1 MYAKISDIHKIYEVK
16 KALYGTKD
24 ACRDYRDN
32 VEHIYIDKL
41 ECEKLQLCSYIF
53 IKWISE
59 DIVLILGHVDD
70 YLIGGNNKERTKQ
83 FIHKAMKHAS
93 YTDPELN
100 ASKVFG
106 LELSRDRDRIIIIM
120 ITMIAKIGE
129 LAEKHSHTTRKN
141 AMFQCQLMDI

>member
-41 ECEKLQLCSYIF
+41 ECEKLQQCSCIF
-53 IKWISE
+53 IKRISE
-59 DIVLILGHVDD
+59 EILGHVDD

-100 ASKVFG
+100 ASKFLG
-106 LELSRDRDRIIIIM
+106 LELSRQRQKDNKDYYDC
-120 ITMIAKIGE
+120 K
-129 LAEKHSHTTRKN
+129 
-141 AMFQCQLMDI
+141 D